1 MNPEFEAHLANQ
13 ATWIVVWVYWLV
25 FINFAAILF
34 VWKRVEAR
42 WVLAAMVVNLPLMNF
57 LFETVGWVRLLGLSH
72 VLVWTP
78 LLLYLWWRRDLIE
91 RATLYGKY
99 LTVLFV
105 TNFASL
111 ILDYHDVARHLLGDG
126 TLPP

>member
-1 MNPEFEAHLANQ
+1 MNPEFGAHLANQ
-13 ATWIVVWVYWLV
+13 ATWIVFWVYWLV
-25 FINFAAILF
+25 IINFASALF
-34 VWKRVEAR
+34 AWKKVEAR
-42 WVLAAMVVNLPLMNF
+42 WVFAAMVVNIPLMNF

-78 LLLYLWWRRDLIE
+78 LLLYLWWRRGLID

-111 ILDYHDVARHLLGDG
+111 ILDYHDVARHFLGDG